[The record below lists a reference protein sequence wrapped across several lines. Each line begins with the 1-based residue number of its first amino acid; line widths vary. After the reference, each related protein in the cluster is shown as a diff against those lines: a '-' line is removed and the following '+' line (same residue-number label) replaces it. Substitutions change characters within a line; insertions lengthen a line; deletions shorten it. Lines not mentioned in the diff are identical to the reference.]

1 VATILALPVLVVL
14 VILQTV
20 VVSRLPL
27 LLGSADLVLLALTAW
42 ALQERVKNSWIWTI
56 IGGLLVSLISAVP
69 FYAPLIGYLA
79 VTGLARIL
87 QRRVWQTPVL
97 AMFVATFLGTLI
109 TQGLSILFLK
119 VNGVPI
125 DLQDALR
132 LVTLPSLLLN
142 LILAFPVRAIMVD
155 LAEWVYPVEIQL

>member
-1 VATILALPVLVVL
+1 MATILALPILVVL
-14 VILQTV
+14 IILQTV

-42 ALQERVKNSWIWTI
+42 ALQERVKNPWIWTI
-56 IGGLLVSLISAVP
+56 MGGLLVSLISAVP
-69 FYAPLIGYLA
+69 FFAPLIGYLV
-79 VTGLARIL
+79 VTGLARMI

-97 AMFVATFLGTLI
+97 AMFLATFLGTLI
-109 TQGLSILFLK
+109 TQGLSLLFLK

-125 DLQDALR
+125 DLQEALR

-142 LILAFPVRAIMVD
+142 LTLAFPVRAIMVD

>member
-1 VATILALPVLVVL
+1 VATILALPILVVL

-42 ALQERVKNSWIWTI
+42 VLQERVKNSWIWTI

-69 FYAPLIGYLA
+69 FFAPLIGYLV

-109 TQGLSILFLK
+109 TQGLSIVFLK

>member
-1 VATILALPVLVVL
+1 MATILALPVLVVL

>member
-1 VATILALPVLVVL
+1 VATILALPILVVL

-27 LLGSADLVLLALTAW
+27 LLGSADLILLALTAW

-56 IGGLLVSLISAVP
+56 IGGILVSFISAVP
-69 FYAPLIGYLA
+69 FFAPLIGYLV

-109 TQGLSILFLK
+109 TQGLSIIFLN

-132 LVTLPSLLLN
+132 LVIIPSLLLN

-155 LAEWVYPVEIQL
+155 LAEWVYPAEIKL

>member
-1 VATILALPVLVVL
+1 MATILALPILVMF

-20 VVSRLPL
+20 AVSRLPL

-69 FYAPLIGYLA
+69 FFAPLIGYLV

-87 QRRVWQTPVL
+87 QRRVL
-97 AMFVATFLGTLI
+97 ADTCAGHVCGDIPGHTDHPGIVNFV
-109 TQGLSILFLK
+109 TQG
-119 VNGVPI
+119 
-125 DLQDALR
+125 
-132 LVTLPSLLLN
+132 
-142 LILAFPVRAIMVD
+142 
-155 LAEWVYPVEIQL
+155 

>member
-42 ALQERVKNSWIWTI
+42 ALQERVRNAWIWTI
-56 IGGLLVSLISAVP
+56 IGGGLVSLISAVP

-79 VTGLARIL
+79 VTGLARVL

-109 TQGLSILFLK
+109 TQGISIIFLR
-119 VNGVPI
+119 VTGVPI
-125 DLQDALR
+125 GLQDALR

-142 LILAFPVRAIMVD
+142 LVMAFPVRAIMVD
-155 LAEWVYPVEIQL
+155 LAEWVYPSEIQL

>member
-1 VATILALPVLVVL
+1 MATILALPILVVL
-14 VILQTV
+14 AVLQTV

-27 LLGSADLVLLALTAW
+27 LLGNADLILLALTAW
-42 ALQERVKNSWIWTI
+42 ALQERVKDAWIWTI
-56 IGGLLVSLISAVP
+56 IGGILVSFISAAP
-69 FYAPLIGYLA
+69 FYALFIGYLA
-79 VTGLARIL
+79 ITGIARIL

-109 TQGLSILFLK
+109 TQGLTIIFLK
-119 VNGVPI
+119 IKGVPI

-142 LILAFPVRAIMVD
+142 LVLAFPIRAIMVD
-155 LAEWVYPVEIQL
+155 LAEWVYPVEVDL

>member
-1 VATILALPVLVVL
+1 MATILALPILVVL

-42 ALQERVKNSWIWTI
+42 VLQERVKNSWIWTI

-69 FYAPLIGYLA
+69 FFAPLIGYLV

-109 TQGLSILFLK
+109 TQGLSIVFLK